1 MQMVCNHKFI
11 SKLKFNYS
19 DVIQVK
25 WKKKIRIVIFKNQ
38 LEAP

>member
-25 WKKKIRIVIFKNQ
+25 EKKIRIVIFKNQ